1 MNNGVLNEKFL
12 ISIDKEIKNIILKN
26 VSNHYKID
34 TDEAYQELIDSDAE
48 NILEYLTNDVRLTT
62 KLFYD
67 KFIFNYRKYIF
78 NQIHNT
84 NY

>member
-1 MNNGVLNEKFL
+1 MNNGLLNEKFL
-12 ISIDKEIKNIILKN
+12 TSLNKEVKNTILKN
-26 VSNHYKID
+26 VSNHYHID
-34 TDEAYQELIDSDAE
+34 TNEAYQELIHEEAE
-48 NILEYLTNDVRLTT
+48 NILEYLTNDVRSAT

-67 KFIFNYRKYIF
+67 KFILNYRKYIF